1 MLNKSQTLTDFLL
14 HEEITSPPVNGS
26 LTMVLLQ
33 IENSVKIIGS
43 HIKQSG
49 LVDILGKTGYKN
61 AFNDEVQRFDDLS
74 NTLLVT
80 TLLSSGEVYA
90 VASEELKE
98 PIYSKN
104 KGGDFIVCIDPLDGS
119 SNVDCNASLG
129 TIFSIY
135 KKGDNILQKGNDQ
148 IAAGYVLY
156 GPSIMFVL
164 TTGKGVNGFTLDPSI
179 GSFLLSHSNIIIP
192 EKGSQYAINEGYSSN
207 FTNQTKK
214 FLKSFKSNGSKLRY
228 SGCMVSDVHRIL
240 IQGGIFL
247 YPADNKNPN
256 GKLRLL
262 YEINPMAFII
272 NQAGGLAVSD
282 GIDPLTILP
291 NSVNQT
297 MSIVL
302 GSKDNVK
309 IYKSF

>member
-207 FTNQTKK
+207 FTNQTKN
-214 FLKSFKSNGSKLRY
+214 FLKALRAMEQNFATVDVWFQMCIEYLFKEAY
-228 SGCMVSDVHRIL
+228 
-240 IQGGIFL
+240 F
-247 YPADNKNPN
+247 
-256 GKLRLL
+256 
-262 YEINPMAFII
+262 F
-272 NQAGGLAVSD
+272 
-282 GIDPLTILP
+282 ILP
-291 NSVNQT
+291 IIKTQT
-297 MSIVL
+297 ENLDYFMRLTQWHLLSIRLVVL
-302 GSKDNVK
+302 QLAMALIHSLS
-309 IYKSF
+309 YPTP